1 VEWDAPRCAA
11 AEFVGVFALVFVG
24 AGSIAVSPVADTGLV
39 GIALAHGL
47 VIPWSVVY

>member
-1 VEWDAPRCAA
+1 VGWDAPRRAA